1 MIPVALAALLWGLGG
16 ALAGRFME
24 AIPPGVLI
32 PLRFLLTFL
41 LLLPLVLRRPPGLP
55 ERPRLAWVGLALSGA
70 QAFYYLA
77 IHATTVATG
86 IFLQYLA
93 PALLTLYALLGGER
107 LPGRAVLGVVIA
119 LLGAYALVVGPG
131 RLVGGGLGVAYGL
144 LSALSFALY
153 AALSY
158 GLKTPPLVSL
168 GVAAGVGSLLS
179 LPVLLLH
186 LPQVLA
192 LSPGDWGAVAYL
204 VVLGTVVPFGL
215 FLLGV
220 RTLPARQATLV
231 AMLEPVAG
239 AVFAWPLAGQPLS
252 PWALLGGT
260 LILLGVALNRR

>member
-1 MIPVALAALLWGLGG
+1 MSYVALAALLWGLGG

-32 PLRFLLTFL
+32 PLRFLLSFL
-41 LLLPLVLRRPPGLP
+41 LLLPLLLRFPPKG
-55 ERPRLAWVGLALSGA
+55 EGPRLLGVGLALSGA

-77 IHATTVATG
+77 IHATSVATG

-93 PALLTLYALLGGER
+93 PALLTLYALLRGER
-107 LPGRAVLGVVIA
+107 LPGRALGGVALA
-119 LLGAYALVVGPG
+119 LLGAYVLVVGPG
-131 RLVGGGLGVAYGL
+131 GLSASLLGVAYGL

-153 AALSY
+153 ALFSH

-168 GVAAGVGSLLS
+168 GVATGVGSLLS
-179 LPVLLLH
+179 LPVLLAH

-192 LSPGDWGAVAYL
+192 LSPGAWAAVAY
-204 VVLGTVVPFGL
+204 VVTLGTVVPFGL

-220 RTLPARQATLV
+220 RTVPARQATLV

-239 AVFAWPLAGQPLS
+239 ALFAWPLAGQALRLE
-252 PWALLGGT
+252 ALLGGA